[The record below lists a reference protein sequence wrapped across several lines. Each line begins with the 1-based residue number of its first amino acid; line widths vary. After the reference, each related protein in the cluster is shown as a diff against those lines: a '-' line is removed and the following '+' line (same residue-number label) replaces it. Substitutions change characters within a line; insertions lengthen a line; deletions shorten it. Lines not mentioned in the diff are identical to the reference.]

1 MFLSLVRKEIA
12 NNVLSLRFIIT
23 FALFVALVL
32 LSLFMLT
39 STYETARHNY
49 EISRSSHLET
59 LRAIEGREDQDQRF
73 HDTVIEGDGL
83 HGDRPPQPLSVF
95 VYGLEANLPLQVTA
109 GLWGSHTTN
118 QAYYRN
124 PLFVLSATPDFGYIV
139 NIVVSL
145 LSLLFVFD
153 AICGEKERGTLKLV
167 LANAVPRDLV
177 LLSKWVGGYIS
188 LIVPFLVAVLG
199 GMTYVYA
206 TGAIGISGDTLE
218 RLVWLVG
225 LSLLYI
231 SLFFGLG
238 MLISARTHR
247 SSTALVVALF
257 VWVCW
262 VLVIPNLSPVVAR
275 VLSPVPTFQ
284 KINAEKGAIRRETEI
299 RLKRVNRNML
309 RYGKKAMA
317 ISEKIREEGESEIR
331 KLERF
336 YQDQLGGQIEL
347 SKNLA
352 RLSPSASFT
361 FALADMAHT
370 GSGLFS
376 AFRHSF
382 RRFEKEYREWGRDWH
397 DRFHR
402 NAGKELEDGWF
413 ELDLIPSLK
422 PVQIRLDDT
431 IDAVLMD
438 VLLLGV
444 LNILFFMLSYLFFLR
459 YDVT

>member
-39 STYETARHNY
+39 STYGAAKHSY
-49 EISRSSHLET
+49 EISRSSRLDA
-59 LRAIEGREDQDQRF
+59 LRAIEGREDQDQQF
-73 HDTVIEGDGL
+73 HDTVIEGEGL
-83 HGDRPPQPLSVF
+83 YGDRPPQPLSVF
-95 VYGLEANLPLQVTA
+95 VYGLEADLPVQVNADLGT
-109 GLWGSHTTN
+109 SHATD
-118 QAYYRN
+118 QAYFRN
-124 PLFVLSATPDFGYIV
+124 PLFALFATPDFGYIV

-188 LIVPFLVAVLG
+188 LVVPFLVAVLG
-199 GMTYVYA
+199 GITYVYA
-206 TGAIGISGDTLE
+206 TGAIGLGGETLD
-218 RLVWLVG
+218 RLLWLVG

-238 MLISARTHR
+238 MLISALTHR
-247 SSTALVVALF
+247 SSTGLVVALF

-262 VLVIPNLSPVVAR
+262 VLVIPNLAPVVAR
-275 VLSPVPTFQ
+275 ILSPVPTLQ
-284 KINAEKGAIRRETEI
+284 KISAEQAAIERETEI

-309 RYGKKAMA
+309 RYGKKALA
-317 ISEKIREEGESEIR
+317 TSEKIREEGEREIS
-331 KLERF
+331 KLDRF
-336 YQDQLGGQIEL
+336 YQDQLDGQIEF

-361 FALADMAHT
+361 FALADVART
-370 GSGLFS
+370 GSGLYG
-376 AFRHSF
+376 AFKRSF
-382 RRFEKEYREWGRDWH
+382 QRFEKEYRAWGRDWH
-397 DRFHR
+397 DRFHG
-402 NAGKELEDGWF
+402 NDDKKLEDGWF
-413 ELDLIPSLK
+413 EMDLIPSLQ
-422 PVQIRLDDT
+422 PAEIRLDDT
-431 IDAVLMD
+431 VEAVLMD

-444 LNILFFMLSYLFFLR
+444 LNILCFMLSYGFFLR